1 MRIVFMGTPAFA
13 AIVLKHLLASK
24 MHDVC
29 AVFTAPDAVRSRGS
43 HLETS
48 AVGCIARDAD
58 VPLYQPASCKNPQ
71 LIDTLAALQP
81 DVICVAAYGMLLP
94 EALLNVAR
102 YGAINVHASLLP
114 RWRGAAPIERAI
126 LAGDTYAGVCSMR
139 MTAALDAGDFCF
151 PKRVALGELSYDEL
165 SEQLACLGA
174 QSLLEC
180 LDALVENSVEWQA
193 QDHTLVTY
201 AHKLTKDELYLS
213 PDDTALQAC
222 RKVRASSNAHP
233 ARALFAGR
241 PVRVMKASVLD
252 DAALTNPLLH
262 ERLSS
267 LCAGDMCFH
276 AKRLF
281 LACKSGILEIHSLIP
296 SGKRAMDSCAFAS
309 GIQGIKHAT
318 LVWESAK

>member
-13 AIVLKHLLASK
+13 ATILKHLLASK

-233 ARALFAGR
+233 ARALLAGR

-262 ERLSS
+262 EI
-267 LCAGDMCFH
+267 G
-276 AKRLF
+276 
-281 LACKSGILEIHSLIP
+281 
-296 SGKRAMDSCAFAS
+296 RA
-309 GIQGIKHAT
+309 H
-318 LVWESAK
+318 V